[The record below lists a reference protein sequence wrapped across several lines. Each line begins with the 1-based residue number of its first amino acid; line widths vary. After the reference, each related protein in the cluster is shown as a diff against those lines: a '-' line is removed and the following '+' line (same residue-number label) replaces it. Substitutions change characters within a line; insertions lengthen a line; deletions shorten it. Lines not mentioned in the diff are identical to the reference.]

1 LLQEER
7 DCSRRK
13 GTAPGGRGQLQEEGD
28 CSRRKGA
35 LGGRVLV
42 QEKGACSR
50 RKGIAPEGMKLL
62 LRGRDK
68 RGFL

>member
-7 DCSRRK
+7 
-13 GTAPGGRGQLQEEGD
+13 D